1 VEPLSV
7 ELSGNLSNRAGCWRL
22 LEPGGF
28 TVRRATNGR
37 RSSITELSFHG
48 ICTLRKKTES
58 VTSTTAPASSIA
70 SRPPSSTLLV
80 PLNDRANIRIG
91 RAHAHHYCK
100 RDNAICCEPSLDKK
114 FGGAIAPSCVN
125 LAGADCG
132 LSQRAAPGA
141 RAAYVARDNRG
152 ASACSAVQPVP
163 VRPSAVGNVAEA

>member
-1 VEPLSV
+1 MNSRA
-7 ELSGNLSNRAGCWRL
+7 NLSNRAGCWRL
-22 LEPGGF
+22 LEPGGLTGETGDKSQAF
-28 TVRRATNGR
+28 M
-37 RSSITELSFHG
+37 TELSFHG

-114 FGGAIAPSCVN
+114 FGAPLLPPALIWREQIVGS
-125 LAGADCG
+125 
-132 LSQRAAPGA
+132 LSRWRSGA

>member
-1 VEPLSV
+1 MEPLSV

-114 FGGAIAPSCVN
+114 FGAP
-125 LAGADCG
+125 LLPPALIWDCG
-132 LSQRAAPGA
+132 LSQPAAPGA